1 MKEANQRNDKA
12 AADVWQY
19 RLHEYLDRLFA
30 KDANAGA
37 AYHGLQVLPFSLG
50 VQRTFFKC
58 LVDDKPLQL
67 HICPVA

>member
-12 AADVWQY
+12 AADVWQH

-50 VQRTFFKC
+50 VQRPSLIVLLMISLYSFIFV
-58 LVDDKPLQL
+58 L
-67 HICPVA
+67 